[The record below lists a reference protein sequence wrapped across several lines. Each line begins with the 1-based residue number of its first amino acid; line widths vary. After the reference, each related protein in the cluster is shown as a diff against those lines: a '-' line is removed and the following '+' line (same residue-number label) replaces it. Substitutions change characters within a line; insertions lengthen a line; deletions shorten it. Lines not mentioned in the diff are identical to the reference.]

1 MTKGQ
6 ASKATDAQGCNRCDS
21 DAGRCHGPACAK
33 QPKQP
38 VHDTANERGLDRAAC
53 SASNTGLDGWWHC
66 LPSMLSVRG
75 AAKAGRAEAAASAAD
90 ASACY
95 TSAPYPIAGP
105 PHIIKAPNRRR
116 STKGACLIHGR
127 HARRVP
133 APYVLIERRC
143 RIERLRQRSDRG
155 NVPVADVLVEGR
167 CSIEHICQVR
177 HRRHIPPPDV
187 LVECRRR
194 LEHRA

>member
-1 MTKGQ
+1 
-6 ASKATDAQGCNRCDS
+6 
-21 DAGRCHGPACAK
+21 
-33 QPKQP
+33 
-38 VHDTANERGLDRAAC
+38 
-53 SASNTGLDGWWHC
+53 
-66 LPSMLSVRG
+66 ML
-75 AAKAGRAEAAASAAD
+75 ADAAARRVPSSPSSQCMTLQTSEAWTEPLAVPRTQG
-90 ASACY
+90 STGGGTACQACFLSEEQRKPAEPRQRQAQPMQVHATQARY